1 MSAKKSASQDNN
13 DAAQLPFEEALKKLE
28 SIVDQLEHEMPPLE
42 EALAAYENGT
52 DLARA
57 CLERLEKAELRIRE
71 LRLDE

>member
-1 MSAKKSASQDNN
+1 MKAEDSASKDQS

-42 EALAAYENGT
+42 EALSAYKDGT